1 MAVLQASALSE
12 LRLAKEGLD
21 FRRRDLEDAR
31 KRLRTTQ
38 RRLAAACEAWAPGPA
53 SGGGEGGLAEGLP
66 GRACW
71 PTGRAPSPRSVPTEL
86 GSSSRNE

>member
-53 SGGGEGGLAEGLP
+53 SGGGRGGVWPRGRPSGQSVLAYRQSSEPSVGAR
-66 GRACW
+66 RA
-71 PTGRAPSPRSVPTEL
+71 G
-86 GSSSRNE
+86 